1 MAANSTSWIDRALE
15 AEDELSETTTGTEQ
29 IGVTEEC
36 EGGTGIFIDEL
47 PPRVFLSELPQSNQG
62 ENNANWL
69 VGTAWDNSG

>member
-1 MAANSTSWIDRALE
+1 MAANSTSWIE

-62 ENNANWL
+62 GNNANVSNWL